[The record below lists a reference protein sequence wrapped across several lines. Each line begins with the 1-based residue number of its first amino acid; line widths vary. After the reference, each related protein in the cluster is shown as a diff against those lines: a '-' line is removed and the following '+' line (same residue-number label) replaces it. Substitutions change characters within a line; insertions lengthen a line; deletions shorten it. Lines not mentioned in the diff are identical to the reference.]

1 MLLPNPFPP
10 HKAFLI
16 SICGRAEP
24 DRHNYN
30 DFSYSFHFIILV
42 GFVNCFLT
50 VRNAVRNAPGSRKI
64 EIVIRV
70 FTSRGYRNRL
80 VKLVFMTFSLS
91 YPDSIETGRAIE
103 CKA

>member
-50 VRNAVRNAPGSRKI
+50 VRNAPGSRKI

-80 VKLVFMTFSLS
+80 VKLVFMTFSPS
-91 YPDSIETGRAIE
+91 YPDSIETGRATE
-103 CKA
+103 YKA